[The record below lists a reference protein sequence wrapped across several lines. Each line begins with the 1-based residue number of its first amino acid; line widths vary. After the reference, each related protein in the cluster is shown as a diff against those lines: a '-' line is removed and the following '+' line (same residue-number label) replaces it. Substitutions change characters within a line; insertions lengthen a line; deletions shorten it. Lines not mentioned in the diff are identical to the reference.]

1 MKIFSLWTALTWLLA
16 ITTAQ
21 GAQFEGRVHFQ
32 RAQIPGEPDNVI
44 CAIKGDK
51 IRVEVIRERVNTFIT
66 DAAKKETTVIME
78 DDMAYLVMT
87 SLQPFEDLKFE
98 KTAET
103 ATILGHQ
110 AQKYTLS
117 SDEGETELWLAEG
130 FGRYTGFGDGFEQ
143 PPKPVPNVDLPEA
156 PVPKAWEYALA
167 GQPLFPLRVVTRD
180 GANREIFRLEIRAI
194 TPEPISDRLFL
205 PSVNYKKL
213 DTWPER

>member
-1 MKIFSLWTALTWLLA
+1 MKTFSLWTVLTLWLALMP
-16 ITTAQ
+16 AQ
-21 GAQFEGRVHFQ
+21 AAQFEGRLHYQ
-32 RAQIPGEPDNVI
+32 RAQTPGEPDNVI
-44 CAIKGDK
+44 CAVKGDK

-66 DAAKKETTVIME
+66 DTAKKETTVIME
-78 DDMAYLVMT
+78 DDMAFLVMT
-87 SLQPFEDLKFE
+87 SLQPFEDLKLE

-103 ATILGHQ
+103 DTILGHKT
-110 AQKYTLS
+110 QKYTLS

-130 FGRYTGFGDGFEQ
+130 FGRYTGFGEGFEQ

-180 GANREIFRLEIRAI
+180 GANRESYRLEIRAI
-194 TPEPISDRLFL
+194 TPDPLSEKLFV
-205 PSVNYKKL
+205 PSTNYKKL